1 MKENFVT
8 YQIALKLKEK
18 GFPQVKD
25 NTLAMY
31 NENGEWFSLATN
43 LDEDEYWFENFD
55 DRDCVCPTIE
65 QVFTWLRKE
74 HKLYVCIDLDMNKN
88 WFYSIEGIDSD
99 FSYTDTFDHTSYEGA
114 AVSGICYIL
123 DKLIE
128 QKNCSMKVH
137 DLIEL
142 INNSEELYCL
152 EDVEDIIPENIK
164 CVAKELDVNKRRWFS
179 TAVDVYACEDGY
191 VGVRGVNAIYSENF
205 EPIDCNFPCTACEY
219 VAVQITSYQPKLI

>member
-1 MKENFVT
+1 MKDFVDFEL
-8 YQIALKLKEK
+8 AKELKEK
-18 GFPQVKD
+18 GYPQVKE

-31 NENGEWFSLATN
+31 SEKGEWYSLAST
-43 LDEDEYWFENFD
+43 LDDDYYSFDDFD
-55 DRDCVCPTIE
+55 DRDCVCPTIA
-65 QVFTWLRKE
+65 QVLTWLREK
-74 HKLYVCIDLDMNKN
+74 HKLYICLDLDMNKN

-123 DKLIE
+123 DELIE

-152 EDVEDIIPENIK
+152 EDVEDIIPEDIK

-179 TAVDVYACEDGY
+179 TAVNVYACEDGY
-191 VGVRGVNAIYSENF
+191 VGVCGVNTIYDENTSPLDCDCICEAF
-205 EPIDCNFPCTACEY
+205 EYE
-219 VAVQITSYQPKLI
+219 AVQITSYQLKKR